1 MTTTTTEMPDGERL
15 ARVEIRVEH
24 LEGQAAEIREDIR
37 EIRTHIRDVR
47 SKIDRNLLWILGVI
61 ITMWLSLVA
70 MWITTMLT
78 VVNKLGG

>member
-1 MTTTTTEMPDGERL
+1 MTTATTDTPDGERL
-15 ARVEIRVEH
+15 ARLEIRVEH
-24 LEGQAAEIREDIR
+24 VERQIAEIRED
-37 EIRTHIRDVR
+37 IRDVR
-47 SKIDRNLLWILGVI
+47 SKIDRNLLWILGVN

>member
-1 MTTTTTEMPDGERL
+1 MTTATTETPDGERL
-15 ARVEIRVEH
+15 ARLEIRVEH
-24 LEGQAAEIREDIR
+24 LEGEAAEIKTDIR
-37 EIRTHIRDVR
+37 DIR
-47 SKIDRNLLWILGVI
+47 SKMDRHFLWILGVI

>member
-1 MTTTTTEMPDGERL
+1 MPDGERL

-37 EIRTHIRDVR
+37 DIR
-47 SKIDRNLLWILGVI
+47 SKMDRHFLWILGVI

-78 VVNKLGG
+78 VVNKLGGIA